1 MSTGVPAPPPPFALR
16 EYALLADGE
25 RGALVDPHGNLAWL
39 CLPYWDSP
47 AVFSTLMD
55 GRGHYAVTPAQRFV
69 WGGYYEPGTLIWRSR
84 WVTNDGIVECREA
97 LALPAK
103 TGAVVIL
110 RQIAVV
116 RGNARLRVELH
127 PRAQFGR
134 CPLAD
139 LRRDDA
145 GVWRGRTGEI
155 AVTWLGGGDARPHA
169 GSDGDESLA
178 GELALDEGA
187 SHDLVLLLEAGEGGG
202 EPPRPEAAWRSTQD
216 AWRERVPALENTMAQ
231 RDAQHA
237 YAVLAGLTS
246 GGGGMVAAAT
256 TALPERA
263 REGRNYDYRYVWIR
277 DQAYAGEAVAAAGP
291 HPLMDS
297 AVSFVRDRL
306 LADGRDLRP
315 AYTTRAGDVPDEHSL
330 DLPGYPGGGD
340 IAGNWVNGQFQL
352 DAFGEA
358 LLLFAAAGRHDHLDA
373 EAWRAGEIA
382 ADVVAERWRE
392 QDAGI
397 WELDPATWTHS
408 RLICAAGLKMLSGH
422 CPSRERAASWVALAD
437 RIVAD
442 TATRAV
448 HPSGRWR
455 RAQDDARVDAA
466 LLLPALRGAIPP
478 DDPRSRATLLA
489 VDRELTQDGFAY
501 RYRPDER
508 PLGDSEGAFLV
519 CGYWMSLAWAQQGD
533 PVAAT
538 RWFERS
544 RSACGPPGLFSE
556 EYDVTQRQLRG
567 NLPQAFVHALLLE
580 CAAAVRRFEQQP
592 GG

>member
-1 MSTGVPAPPPPFALR
+1 MSTGEPARPSPFALR
-16 EYALLADGE
+16 EYSLVADGE

-39 CLPYWDSP
+39 CVPYWDSP

-55 GRGHYAVTPAQRFV
+55 GRGHYAVTPDQRFV

-110 RQIAVV
+110 RQISVL
-116 RGNARLRVELH
+116 RGSARLRVELD

-139 LRRDDA
+139 LRRDA

-155 AVTWLGGGDARPHA
+155 AVTWLGGEDARPHT
-169 GSDGDESLA
+169 GSDGDESLV
-178 GELALDEGA
+178 GELALDKGD
-187 SHDLVLLLEAGEGGG
+187 SHDLVLLLEAGEAGG
-202 EPPRPEAAWRSTQD
+202 EPPRPEPAWRSTEN
-216 AWRERVPALENTMAQ
+216 AWRERVPELENTMAQ
-231 RDAQHA
+231 RDARHA
-237 YAVLAGLTS
+237 YAVLSGLTS

-256 TALPERA
+256 TSLPERA

-315 AYTTRAGDVPDEHSL
+315 AYTARAGEVPDEHPL
-330 DLPGYPGGGD
+330 DVPGYPGGGD

-358 LLLFAAAGRHDHLDA
+358 LLLFAAAARHDHLDA

-382 ADVVAERWRE
+382 AQVVAERWRE

-422 CPSRERAASWVALAD
+422 SPSREQAAGWVALAD

-442 TATRAV
+442 TAAHAV
-448 HPSGRWR
+448 HGSGRWQ

-466 LLLPALRGAIPP
+466 LVLPALRGAVPP

-489 VDRELTQDGFAY
+489 VDRELSQDGYAY

-544 RSACGPPGLFSE
+544 RSACGPPGLFAE

-567 NLPQAFVHALLLE
+567 NLPQGFVHALLLE
-580 CAAAVRRFEQQP
+580 CAAAVRRFEPKP

>member
-1 MSTGVPAPPPPFALR
+1 MSPGEPARPSPFALR

-39 CLPYWDSP
+39 CLPHWDSP
-47 AVFSTLMD
+47 AVLSTLMD
-55 GRGHYAVTPAQRFV
+55 GRGHYAVTPVQRFV

-110 RQIAVV
+110 RRIAVR
-116 RGNARLRVELH
+116 RGSGRLRVELH
-127 PRAQFGR
+127 PRAQFGG
-134 CPLAD
+134 CPLED
-139 LRRDDA
+139 LTKDDA
-145 GVWRGRTGEI
+145 GVWRGRTGEV
-155 AVTWLGGGDARPHA
+155 AVTWLGGADARPHA
-169 GSDGDESLA
+169 GRDGDELLVA
-178 GELALDEGA
+178 ELTLEEGD
-187 SHDLVLLLEAGEGGG
+187 SHDLVLLLDTGEGGG
-202 EPPRPEAAWRSTQD
+202 EPPRPEAAWRSTET
-216 AWRERVPALENTMAQ
+216 AWRERVPELENTAAQ
-231 RDAQHA
+231 RDARHA

-246 GGGGMVAAAT
+246 RGGGMVAAAT
-256 TALPERA
+256 TSLPERA

-315 AYTTRAGDVPDEHSL
+315 AYTTRGGDVPDEHSL
-330 DLPGYPGGGD
+330 DVPGYPGGGD
-340 IAGNWVNGQFQL
+340 IAGNWVNSQFQL

-358 LLLFAAAGRHDHLDA
+358 LLLFAAAARHDHLDA
-373 EAWRAGEIA
+373 DAWRAGEIA
-382 ADVVAERWRE
+382 ADVVAERWQE
-392 QDAGI
+392 EDAGI

-408 RLICAAGLKMLSGH
+408 RLICAAGLRMLSEH
-422 CPSRERAASWVALAD
+422 SPSREQAAGWVALAD

-442 TATRAV
+442 TAARAV
-448 HPSGRWR
+448 HRSGRWQ
-455 RAQDDARVDAA
+455 RARDDARVDAA
-466 LLLPALRGAIPP
+466 LVLPALRGAVAAG
-478 DDPRSRATLLA
+478 DPRSRATLLA
-489 VDRELTQDGFAY
+489 VDRELTRDGYAY

-508 PLGDSEGAFLV
+508 PLGESEGAFLV
-519 CGYWMSLAWAQQGD
+519 CGYWMSLAWAQQRD

-544 RSACGPPGLFSE
+544 RAACGPPGLFAE
-556 EYDVTQRQLRG
+556 EYDITQRQLRG

-580 CAAAVRRFEQQP
+580 CAAALHGFEP
-592 GG
+592 PSGG

>member
-1 MSTGVPAPPPPFALR
+1 MSTEELARPAPFALR

-55 GRGHYAVTPAQRFV
+55 GRGHYAVTPDQRFV

-84 WVTNDGIVECREA
+84 WVTNDGIIECREA

-103 TGAVVIL
+103 TGSAVIL
-110 RQIAVV
+110 RQIVV
-116 RGNARLRVELH
+116 LHGSARLRVELH
-127 PRAQFGR
+127 PRAQYGR

-145 GVWRGRTGEI
+145 GIWRGRTGEI
-155 AVTWLGGGDARPHA
+155 RVTWLGGGDARPRA
-169 GSDGDESLA
+169 GRDGDESLV
-178 GELALDEGA
+178 GELALDEGG
-187 SHDLVLLLEAGEGGG
+187 SHDLVLLLEAGEGDGA
-202 EPPRPEAAWRSTQD
+202 PPRAEAAWRSTEN
-216 AWRERVPALENTMAQ
+216 AWRERVPELGNTMAQ
-231 RDAQHA
+231 RDARHA

-246 GGGGMVAAAT
+246 SGGGMVAAAT
-256 TALPERA
+256 TSLPERA

-291 HPLMDS
+291 YPLMDS

-315 AYTTRAGDVPDEHSL
+315 AYTTRAGEVPDEHSL

-358 LLLFAAAGRHDHLDA
+358 LLLFAAAARHDHLDA

-382 ADVVAERWRE
+382 ARVVAERWHE

-422 CPSRERAASWVALAD
+422 SPSRDRAASWVALAD

-442 TATRAV
+442 TMARAV
-448 HPSGRWR
+448 HRSGRWQ
-455 RAQDDARVDAA
+455 RAQDDERVDAA
-466 LLLPALRGAIPP
+466 LVLPALRGAVSP
-478 DDPRSRATLLA
+478 DDPRSRATLLT
-489 VDRELTQDGFAY
+489 VDSELTQDGYAY

-544 RSACGPPGLFSE
+544 RAACGPPGLFAE

-580 CAAAVRRFEQQP
+580 CAATVGGFGPPP

>member
-1 MSTGVPAPPPPFALR
+1 MRFANTP
-16 EYALLADGE
+16 LLADGE

-55 GRGHYAVTPAQRFV
+55 GRGHYAVTPAQRCV
-69 WGGYYEPGTLIWRSR
+69 WGGYYEPGSLIWRSR
-84 WVTNDGIVECREA
+84 WVTNEAIIECREA

-103 TGAVVIL
+103 SGAVVIL
-110 RQIAVV
+110 RQIAVL
-116 RGNARLRVELH
+116 RGSARLCVELH

-134 CPLAD
+134 CPLGD
-139 LRRDDA
+139 LTKDEA

-155 AVTWLGGGDARPHA
+155 AVTWLGGGDAQPRA
-169 GSDGDESLA
+169 GSDGGESLV
-178 GELALDEGA
+178 GELALDEGD

-202 EPPRPEAAWRSTQD
+202 EPPRPEAAWRLTETG
-216 AWRERVPALENTMAQ
+216 WRERVPELGNTRAQ
-231 RDAQHA
+231 RDARHA

-256 TALPERA
+256 TSLPERA

-277 DQAYAGEAVAAAGP
+277 DQAYAGQAVAAAGP

-297 AVSFVRDRL
+297 AVGFVRDRL

-358 LLLFAAAGRHDHLDA
+358 MLLFAAAARHDHLDA
-373 EAWRAGEIA
+373 DAWRAGEIA
-382 ADVVAERWRE
+382 ADVVAERWQE

-397 WELDPATWTHS
+397 WELDPAAWTHS
-408 RLICAAGLKMLSGH
+408 RLICAAGLRMLSGH
-422 CPSRERAASWVALAD
+422 SSSRERAAGWVALAD

-442 TATRAV
+442 TAARAV
-448 HPSGRWR
+448 HRSGRWQ
-455 RAQDDARVDAA
+455 RAQDDERVDAA
-466 LLLPALRGAIPP
+466 LVLPALRGAVAP

-489 VDRELTQDGFAY
+489 VERELTRATLAVWC
-501 RYRPDER
+501 RPAGGDKAARDKAR
-508 PLGDSEGAFLV
+508 PNRQLLDRA
-519 CGYWMSLAWAQQGD
+519 LAEQPDVFGPDRLWIMDRNFPG
-533 PVAAT
+533 VARITAVLAT
-538 RWFERS
+538 GGHVVGPRQVRHPAAPDRS
-544 RSACGPPGLFSE
+544 RSPPTGP
-556 EYDVTQRQLRG
+556 T
-567 NLPQAFVHALLLE
+567 
-580 CAAAVRRFEQQP
+580 
-592 GG
+592 